1 MGLFSRGGQSGRER
15 KAMKDHLDELDD
27 LRRSSLSELGEMTVM
42 MADHGRFDRRTL
54 SENATE
60 VVSIDR
66 EADLIARGL
75 EEGLTLEELEDLARR
90 EDEPGTD
97 PGVPATDPAK

>member
-15 KAMKDHLDELDD
+15 KAMKDHLDELDE
-27 LRRSSLSELGEMTVM
+27 LRRTSLSELGEMTVT
-42 MADHGRFDRRTL
+42 MADQGRFDRRAL
-54 SENATE
+54 SEKATE

-75 EEGLTLEELEDLARR
+75 EEGLTLEQLEDLARR

-97 PGVPATDPAK
+97 PGQ

>member
-1 MGLFSRGGQSGRER
+1 MGLFSRGKQSGRER
-15 KAMKDHLDELDD
+15 RAMKDHLDELDD
-27 LRRSSLSELGEMTVM
+27 LRRQSLSELGQITVEM
-42 MADHGRFDRRTL
+42 AAAGKFDRRNL
-54 SENATE
+54 SEKATE

-75 EEGLTLEELEDLARR
+75 EEGLTLEELEDLARH

-97 PGVPATDPAK
+97 PGQ

>member
-1 MGLFSRGGQSGRER
+1 MGLFSKGGQSGRER
-15 KAMKDHLDELDD
+15 RAMKDHLDELDE
-27 LRRSSLSELGEMTVM
+27 LRRTSLGELGEMTVR
-42 MADHGRFDRRTL
+42 MADSGRFDRSEL
-54 SENATE
+54 SEKARQ
-60 VVSIDR
+60 VVGIDR

-97 PGVPATDPAK
+97 PGSSGSTPRR